1 MSSHIQV
8 KHAKLMAAV
17 LMIGSFIGL
26 FGETALNM
34 ALTEIMADYLIEA
47 GTAQWLTTGY
57 LLVLAVFV
65 PLSAYLMRWFTT
77 KQLILAAIIFMLV
90 GSFLGAIAP
99 SFAILLLGRLIQGL
113 GTGIFLPL
121 MFSVVLMIFPIK
133 KRGAVMGIVGLVITA
148 GPALG
153 PTIAGLII
161 SISNWHYIFWIM
173 IILNLLLLLL
183 AAPKME
189 NLSDLSRPKIDSF
202 SLIFST
208 IGFGGI
214 VFSLATL
221 AESSFIEIIVWFPL
235 LIGIVALLLFITRQF
250 KMEIPMIDLRVFKHP
265 MFALGTVLMVCN
277 LFMILSVAI
286 LIPLYLKSVLGYAA
300 LAAGL
305 FMLPGNAVNI
315 VMSPVVGS
323 SFDKVGPKIFTRIGY
338 TLITISA
345 LIMVLVISATTPVWQ
360 IVLLLILFF
369 LGISM
374 TMMPAQT
381 NAMNQLSPKMYA
393 DGSAAMNTLTQV
405 AGALGTAIAITMFT
419 IGQNKYIEEHAE
431 SVPLDFLA
439 YGVHYAFIVVLI
451 IAILSLIGSFFIK
464 NSRQESLER

>member
-34 ALTEIMADYLIEA
+34 ALTEIMADYHIEA

-189 NLSDLSRPKIDSF
+189 NLSDLSRPKIDSL

-338 TLITISA
+338 TIITISA

-419 IGQNKYIEEHAE
+419 IGQNKYIEEHVE
-431 SVPLDFLA
+431 SVPIDFLA